1 MSGRGQDHDPR
12 GRRGGAGR
20 GRGGRGRGSPTPARE
35 ALKSEAKF
43 KGIDPDLP
51 SLNYGASFKENRPI
65 EFLKRFGEHC
75 AIHFKPSIAQAFW
88 TSPPAFGDEE
98 DEPVMPDV
106 IPNTNV
112 GKAILAEYTNDK
124 KEWKSDMKKIRENK
138 QSVFG
143 KVIAQLSDS
152 SRCEIEDDEEWE
164 ERFAERDLL
173 YLIGRIRATHIARQS
188 GNPAQDMERVRTIW
202 ATMRMYPHETSFAF
216 RRRVEDYQLER
227 ASVGLPEIPAEELI
241 IGILN
246 RLDMS
251 RYASLVKDYLDNQRR
266 GIADLPE
273 LPSTLWKEIKD
284 TQIVRFR
291 GTGPSNL
298 QAIYLSSVDYPDD
311 KGRGRGRGG
320 RGGRG
325 RGGRGQGRGR
335 GPSTQPHPP
344 VGAGTTP
351 ESIKPADIICWT
363 CGKKGHRSNTC
374 PTKQVHFADS
384 IDDAQIYLTSIANFH
399 PSEDESFTART
410 GIEDNAVASVLLSTT
425 PNSLHERV
433 IRLDTQSSVHLI
445 SNSDLL
451 MKITTSLS
459 PILVQGITGDRLP
472 VTLQG
477 QIRDIGITSYYG
489 PHMAANI
496 LSYSKLQETHCVH
509 HDQTNDTFCAVPH
522 LVGPILHF
530 NCVNGYYVLDM
541 DTLRE
546 VFTATIQ
553 SKAARY
559 SKRQLLAAR
568 KAYDFI
574 IRMGFISYKAAAE
587 VIQRGSITQ
596 LGFTRADLVNAQDI
610 YGSPAAYQL
619 GHGTQKSKSPHDD
632 DRVPLHE
639 SVEQELQVDL
649 FYFLGQVFLLS
660 ISVLLGLIMVTHLGP
675 GAERLSQDRSDRHAE
690 KSKAKAGASLMLH
703 INQYTAKGF
712 RIKRVTSD
720 GEPAIKAAKHDLE
733 AIGVELNV
741 LGHGSHTPHAESAIR
756 HIKNKGRSTLHSLLF
771 PLPSKLVAALIAFV
785 VHTSNMV
792 PKANAIGHFP
802 AHTAFLGRVPNLAKD
817 APFAFGTAGFLQRA
831 SGPSSN
837 TAAPRGD
844 YCIWLGTTHNLAGTH
859 RCFNIDTLREVTGD
873 IFRPALLTNAA
884 ITRLSQLAGSPPRE
898 CPTND
903 ETQLLV
909 SPEDPLLDP
918 QPRYIL
924 DPNRGVQVEEVP
936 DVEPLL
942 VDIVP
947 ADDALINLAPEHDD
961 GPVPAMSEEETEPE
975 KETELDSNISSRA
988 ISQAAELVE
997 VRNSM
1002 NSGYHL
1008 QNPTEERHI
1017 FSALTMKE
1025 ARTLYGDTLI
1035 DAASTEELQNCIQK
1049 GVWECLQP
1057 DYPIKGA
1064 IPSKMFLTPKKL
1076 PNGELDKI
1084 KGRVVA
1090 GGHRQDRSLFQD
1102 SEISSPTVALTSVLA
1117 MAAVAAHEGH
1127 HVMTLD
1133 HKAAY
1138 LNAEMRGPRVDMLL
1152 TPEVAEILC
1161 KLDPKHRRFLRPDK
1175 KIAVKLK
1182 KALYGCIQSAV
1193 LWYQELT
1200 STLHEMGFRENPYD
1214 ICSFTRVRGDT
1225 SDRILVYVDDLF
1237 ITSKDEHVLIDISD
1251 TLKAKYGAV
1260 TNTIGKEHN
1269 FLGIHWDFRVAGQ
1282 VSLSMDGYVNDIIK
1296 KYKVTKKC
1304 RTPATD
1310 RLFQTTVD
1318 SPLLTSDKSELFR
1331 SSVMTLY
1338 YLAKRTRPDILTAIS
1353 YCATRISA
1361 PTAEDEKKLDRI
1373 LSYLLFTKTQK
1384 MILRIG
1390 PHLILKAYVD
1400 ASFGVYED
1408 GKSVTGVVIMIGNA
1422 TIYVKSGKQKIVTK
1436 SSTESEGVGI
1446 SDALSQV
1453 LWTREFLLYAG
1464 FNLGPAVMYQD
1475 NMSTIFLANKG
1486 RSTSEK
1492 SRHIK
1497 IRYFFVKHYI
1507 EAKEIVLQYL
1517 PTADMVADILTKA
1530 LHGSL
1535 FFKLRGILTGN

>member
-1 MSGRGQDHDPR
+1 
-12 GRRGGAGR
+12 
-20 GRGGRGRGSPTPARE
+20 
-35 ALKSEAKF
+35 
-43 KGIDPDLP
+43 
-51 SLNYGASFKENRPI
+51 
-65 EFLKRFGEHC
+65 
-75 AIHFKPSIAQAFW
+75 
-88 TSPPAFGDEE
+88 
-98 DEPVMPDV
+98 
-106 IPNTNV
+106 
-112 GKAILAEYTNDK
+112 
-124 KEWKSDMKKIRENK
+124 
-138 QSVFG
+138 
-143 KVIAQLSDS
+143 
-152 SRCEIEDDEEWE
+152 
-164 ERFAERDLL
+164 
-173 YLIGRIRATHIARQS
+173 
-188 GNPAQDMERVRTIW
+188 
-202 ATMRMYPHETSFAF
+202 MYSQETSFAF
-216 RRRVEDYQLER
+216 RKRVEDYQLER
-227 ASVGLPEIPAEELI
+227 TSVGLAEIPADELI

-291 GTGPSNL
+291 GTGPSIL
-298 QAIYLSSVDYPDD
+298 QAVYLSSVDDLDD
-311 KGRGRGRGG
+311 KGRGRGRGRGGRSGRGRAG
-320 RGGRG
+320 RGGHG
-325 RGGRGQGRGR
+325 RGRGR
-335 GPSTQPHPP
+335 GP
-344 VGAGTTP
+344 VGPTTP
-351 ESIKPADIICWT
+351 PEDVGTIPGSIKPADVICWT
-363 CGKKGHRSNTC
+363 CGNKGHRSNTC
-374 PTKQVHFADS
+374 PRKQVHFSDS
-384 IDDAQIYLTSIANFH
+384 IDDAQIYLTSIENFH
-399 PSEDESFTART
+399 PSEDESLTAPANPH
-410 GIEDNAVASVLLSTT
+410 DAVAPVLLSTT
-425 PNSLHERV
+425 PNNLHKRV
-433 IRLDTQSSVHLI
+433 LRLDTQASVHLI
-445 SNSDLL
+445 SNKDLL
-451 MKITTSLS
+451 TKITTSLS
-459 PILVQGITGDRLP
+459 PILVQGITGDKLP
-472 VTLQG
+472 VRQQG

-489 PHMAANI
+489 PLLAANI
-496 LSYSKLQETHCVH
+496 LSYSKLQETHRVY
-509 HDQTNDTFCAVPH
+509 HDKAHDTFCAVPH
-522 LVGPILHF
+522 LLGPTLHF
-530 NCVNGYYVLDM
+530 PCVNGYYVLDM
-541 DTLRE
+541 DSLRQ

-553 SKAARY
+553 SKAAKY
-559 SKRQLLAAR
+559 SKRQLIAAR

-587 VIQRGSITQ
+587 IIQRGSITQ
-596 LGFTRADLVNAQDI
+596 LGFTRADLVHAQDI

-619 GHGTQKSKSPHDD
+619 GHGTQKAKTPSDD

-649 FYFLGQVFLLS
+649 FFFLGQVFLLS

-675 GAERLSQDRSDRHAE
+675 GAERRTSDRPDRHAE
-690 KSKAKAGASLMLH
+690 RSKARAGASLMLH

-733 AIGVELNV
+733 SIGVELNV

-756 HIKNKGRSTLHSLLF
+756 HIKNKGRSTAHSLLF
-771 PLPSKLVAALIAFV
+771 PLSAKLVAALMAFV

-792 PKANAIGHFP
+792 PKVNAVGHFP

-837 TAAPRGD
+837 SAAPRGD
-844 YCIWLGTTHNLAGTH
+844 YCLWLGTTHNLAGTH

-873 IFRPALLTNAA
+873 IFRPAPLTNAA
-884 ITRLSQLAGSPPRE
+884 ISRLTQLAGSNSHATHATDDIQSLEPLEPP
-898 CPTND
+898 
-903 ETQLLV
+903 LF
-909 SPEDPLLDP
+909 DPN
-918 QPRYIL
+918 PRHIL
-924 DPNRGVQVEEVP
+924 DPNRGAPVE
-936 DVEPLL
+936 DVLEEDTPLL
-942 VDIVP
+942 TEIVP
-947 ADDALINLAPEHDD
+947 ADDALINLDAGHDD
-961 GPVPAMSEEETEPE
+961 GPLLATPVDTTEPE
-975 KETELDSNISSRA
+975 SDDSDSNRA

-997 VRNSM
+997 VRNTI

-1008 QNPTEERHI
+1008 QNPTEERHV

-1025 ARTLYGDTLI
+1025 ARRLYGDTLI

-1049 GVWECLQP
+1049 GVWECLDP
-1057 DYPIKGA
+1057 DYPLKHA

-1076 PNGELDKI
+1076 PNGDIDKI

-1090 GGHRQDRSLFQD
+1090 GGHRQDRALFQD

-1117 MAAVAAHEGH
+1117 MAAIAAHEGH
-1127 HVMTLD
+1127 HIMTLD

-1161 KLDPKHRRFLRPDK
+1161 KLDPKYRRFLRPDK

-1193 LWYQELT
+1193 LWYQELA

-1214 ICSFTRVRGDT
+1214 ICSFTRVRGNT

-1237 ITSKDEHVLIDISD
+1237 ITSKDEHILIDISA

-1260 TNTIGKEHN
+1260 TNTIGKAHN

-1310 RLFQTTVD
+1310 CLFQTATN

-1331 SSVMTLY
+1331 SCVMTLY
-1338 YLAKRTRPDILTAIS
+1338 YLAKRTRPEILTAIS

-1361 PTAEDEKKLDRI
+1361 PTEEDEKKLDRI

-1390 PHLILKAYVD
+1390 PDFILKAYVD

-1422 TIYVKSGKQKIVTK
+1422 TIYVKSGKQKIVTR
-1436 SSTESEGVGI
+1436 SSTESESVGI

-1453 LWTREFLLYAG
+1453 LWTREYLIYSG
-1464 FNLGPAVMYQD
+1464 FNLGPAVIYQD

-1486 RSTSEK
+1486 RSTSER

-1507 EAKEIVLQYL
+1507 DAKEIILQYL

-1535 FFKLRGILTGN
+1535 FIKLRGILTGIETEQLKPPPIVNPEAQKEQSTLTSPH